1 MLPLEME
8 QVCEEKETVTV
19 EAVKL
24 AWEQAKKKVE
34 IWKETAAQMEKKD
47 VHLIQDEERA
57 EQALLMTEGHG
68 DDNRHSCW
76 LQIAF
81 YFIAIVTSF
90 LSVMFVGG
98 APDKEA
104 GFLIVQLLPLGL
116 NAQASLIVGCAEGCG
131 ACGEFKLRVNSEP
144 KTFTGWTIFST
155 LVFASSLII
164 TVAFQSWYKENG
176 QEWLFI
182 ATIVNL
188 TLGLTVYLVGLVI
201 GLVHVMINYNKAQS
215 SKIKELAQMKIA
227 NTIDAAV
234 TVTRGWAASKSA
246 NLQKL
251 LTTNDTPQVNLKTLL
266 AAAPK
271 IETVIQICEK
281 AQTMCQAAVSN
292 PSTAAEQ
299 ATEILQAIVIL
310 EGLLPEVEGMLP
322 QLLHHPDI
330 QMEEKK
336 QKELV
341 LVQ

>member
-1 MLPLEME
+1 MLLLEME
-8 QVCEEKETVTV
+8 QVCGEKETVTV

-34 IWKETAAQMEKKD
+34 IWKETTAQMEKKD
-47 VHLIQDEERA
+47 VHLTQDEERA
-57 EQALLMTEGHG
+57 EQALLMTEGHR
-68 DDNRHSCW
+68 DDNSHSCW

-81 YFIAIVTSF
+81 GFIAIVTSF
-90 LSVMFVGG
+90 LSAMFVGA

-104 GFLIVQLLPLGL
+104 GFLAVQLLPLSL
-116 NAQASLIVGCAEGCG
+116 NAQASLIAVCAGCG
-131 ACGEFKLRVNSEP
+131 VCGESKLRVNSEP

-188 TLGLTVYLVGLVI
+188 SLGLTVYLVDLVI

-215 SKIKELAQMKIA
+215 SKIKELAQVKIA

-234 TVTRGWAASKSA
+234 AVTRGWAASKSA
-246 NLQKL
+246 DLQKL
-251 LTTNDTPQVNLKTLL
+251 LTTNDTPQVDLKTLL

-299 ATEILQAIVIL
+299 ATEILQAIVTM

-322 QLLHHPDI
+322 QLLHHPHI

-336 QKELV
+336 QKNSC
-341 LVQ
+341 